1 MQYAIYWRNIRNLS
15 PPRRPASQHKVNN
28 SRRERDNT
36 ATRRRVVDLV
46 ELLRPLHAYQAAEL
60 ILAEL
65 SEVGGEEALFPGY
78 TITRK
83 AKLLGQV
90 LHAWAMLTQEQ
101 ADRELDELCNI
112 VCRRFVS

>member
-1 MQYAIYWRNIRNLS
+1 M
-15 PPRRPASQHKVNN
+15 
-28 SRRERDNT
+28 
-36 ATRRRVVDLV
+36 
-46 ELLRPLHAYQAAEL
+46 
-60 ILAEL
+60 
-65 SEVGGEEALFPGY
+65 FPGY